1 MTISAA
7 DDPYLRVVSEF
18 DAATTPAPTGLSA
31 RLALLARVVREVAL
45 GVPPRTPEEGH
56 STSSAGIP
64 PTSD

>member
-31 RLALLARVVREVAL
+31 RLALIARVVRRAAL
-45 GVPPRTPEEGH
+45 AYRRGR
-56 STSSAGIP
+56 
-64 PTSD
+64 PTSRDRS